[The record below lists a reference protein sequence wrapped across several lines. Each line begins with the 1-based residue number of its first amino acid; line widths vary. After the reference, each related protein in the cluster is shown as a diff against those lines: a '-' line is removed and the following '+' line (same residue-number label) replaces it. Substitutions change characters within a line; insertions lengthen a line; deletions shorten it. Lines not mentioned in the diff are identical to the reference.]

1 MEEEVE
7 NIAVIKSA
15 FSALESVALE
25 TGPKRHSSV
34 RLIAQISGLAVFVF
48 PLGKYVLFF
57 PVMIKRGARSEL
69 ASRLEAMLTLGRF
82 VFDGAIPLKAGTS
95 LWQSWP
101 MGSKKTGWFAS
112 MPCRD
117 SFVIAAA
124 FLCMAGQVCK
134 ILPGWSIIT
143 TEAAALLM
151 LTVGGV
157 CVLALLA
164 YRN

>member
-69 ASRLEAMLTLGRF
+69 ASRLEAMLPSVDLFLMALSPLRRGRHS
-82 VFDGAIPLKAGTS
+82 GKAG
-95 LWQSWP
+95 LWDQRKP
-101 MGSKKTGWFAS
+101 DGLPVCRAGTAS
-112 MPCRD
+112 
-117 SFVIAAA
+117 
-124 FLCMAGQVCK
+124 
-134 ILPGWSIIT
+134 
-143 TEAAALLM
+143 
-151 LTVGGV
+151 
-157 CVLALLA
+157 
-164 YRN
+164 